1 MVESL
6 PWIGAAVALPTQHGG
21 TMAKSNTD
29 DEFTTPQLPNP
40 QGKAAD
46 TTHVSRR
53 SSLTTDRGKTGDLR
67 RDCPWQRPPLFS
79 LSIFVCGVAAVVML
93 R

>member
-6 PWIGAAVALPTQHGG
+6 PRIGAAVALPTQHGG

-29 DEFTTPQLPNP
+29 DEFTAPRLPNP
-40 QGKAAD
+40 QGKPAD

-53 SSLTTDRGKTGDLR
+53 SSLTTDRGKTGDLQ
-67 RDCPWQRPPLFS
+67 RDCPWRRPPLFS
-79 LSIFVCGVAAVVML
+79 LSISVCGVAAVVLL